1 MFILFFLKAILEA
14 GAIGILVTL
23 AGRTQPELRM
33 NGIWGLMVK
42 LTYVDKVDIKS

>member
-1 MFILFFLKAILEA
+1 MFILFFKAILEA

-23 AGRTQPELRM
+23 AGRTQPELRL

-42 LTYVDKVDIKS
+42 LTYVDKDDIIS